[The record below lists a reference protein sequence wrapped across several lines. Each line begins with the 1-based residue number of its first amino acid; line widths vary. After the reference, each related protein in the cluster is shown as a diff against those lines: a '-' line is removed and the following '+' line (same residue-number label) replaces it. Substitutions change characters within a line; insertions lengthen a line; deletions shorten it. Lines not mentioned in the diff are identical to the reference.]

1 MKPSMSS
8 VPPNPQPKIL
18 RKTRSGIGSPGGP
31 LPMPEITL
39 ETPVTLEGRWG
50 NLLAPSHERK
60 LIVVKCLNEHC
71 KLKIPRDYLVL
82 RVTLGID
89 DLPETPSS
97 WFLNEFF
104 GSKTFAFF
112 DLRNQG
118 RIVEEVTDTLLR
130 FSSLVPVV
138 VLVVAT
144 DSFGRG
150 VEASLRVKAQS
161 SQH

>member
-1 MKPSMSS
+1 MIPSAPS
-8 VPPNPQPKIL
+8 NPQPKIL
-18 RKTRSGIGSPGGP
+18 RKARSGIGSPGGP
-31 LPMPEITL
+31 LPIPEITL
-39 ETPVTLEGRWG
+39 ETPVSVGDRWSK
-50 NLLAPSHERK
+50 LLAPSHERK
-60 LIVVKCLNEHC
+60 LIIVKCLDEHC
-71 KLKIPRDYLVL
+71 RLKIPRDYLALKVA
-82 RVTLGID
+82 LGID
-89 DLPETPSS
+89 DLPESPSS

-138 VLVVAT
+138 ILVVAT

-150 VEASLRVKAQS
+150 VEASLRAKN
-161 SQH
+161 QH